1 MAKVFYSCSF
11 SGKAVPN
18 TNDVEES
25 FRKLVEED
33 LQNLRAQG
41 HEVNCAVEA
50 EGWKLG
56 VVTPG
61 EAVTRIVSEIN
72 ASDMLVARLES
83 EISAGV
89 QWELGYAFGK
99 NIPVY
104 LLPREG
110 VELAYW
116 NVGLVEARLVHKI
129 ESIQEI

>member
-1 MAKVFYSCSF
+1 MAKDFYSCSF

-18 TNDVEES
+18 TNDVEDS

-61 EAVTRIVSEIN
+61 EAVTRIVNEIN
-72 ASDMLVARLES
+72 ASDMLVARLER

-89 QWELGYAFGK
+89 QWELGYAYAK

-110 VELAYW
+110 VELTYW
-116 NVGLVEARLVHKI
+116 NRGLVEAKLVQEI
-129 ESIQEI
+129 QSIQKI

>member
-1 MAKVFYSCSF
+1 VAKVFYSCSF
-11 SGKAVPN
+11 SGKVVPN

-33 LQNLRAQG
+33 LQKLRAQG

-61 EAVTRIVSEIN
+61 EAVTRIVNEIN

-89 QWELGYAFGK
+89 QWELGCAYGK

-104 LLPREG
+104 LLPHEG

>member
-18 TNDVEES
+18 TNDVEDS

-33 LQNLRAQG
+33 LQKLRAQG

-61 EAVTRIVSEIN
+61 EAVTRIVNEIN

-89 QWELGYAFGK
+89 QWELGCAYGK

-104 LLPREG
+104 LLPHEG

-116 NVGLVEARLVHKI
+116 NLGLVEARLIHKI

>member
-1 MAKVFYSCSF
+1 M
-11 SGKAVPN
+11 
-18 TNDVEES
+18 
-25 FRKLVEED
+25 
-33 LQNLRAQG
+33 
-41 HEVNCAVEA
+41 EA

-72 ASDMLVARLES
+72 ASDMLVARLER

-89 QWELGYAFGK
+89 QWELGYAYAK

-110 VELAYW
+110 VELTYW
-116 NVGLVEARLVHKI
+116 NRGLVEAKLVQEI
-129 ESIQEI
+129 QSIQKI

>member
-18 TNDVEES
+18 TNDVEDS

-61 EAVTRIVSEIN
+61 EAVTRIVNEIN

-110 VELAYW
+110 VELTYW
-116 NVGLVEARLVHKI
+116 NRGLVEAKLVQEI
-129 ESIQEI
+129 QSIQKI